1 MKRTLSLSLLGSL
14 WLWTTAPAGL
24 AQITIATDTFIAA
37 GDMWL
42 DGQAIVVDH
51 ATLTVEGPH
60 TFSSLQLAN
69 SAVLTHEPAAA
80 GQPERAVRLIVTGN
94 VTVDATSRI
103 DATGK
108 GYAQADSPGA
118 GAKGNYAGG
127 GGGHGGHGHR
137 SNGTPGLGGM
147 PFGSIVAPD
156 TWGGPGGNSDST
168 GAFVPGGGLIH
179 IEVGETLTVDGAV
192 RADGANAW
200 INNQG
205 GGAGGT
211 VYLKAG
217 TLAGAGTIS
226 VNGGRGEWT
235 DGGGGAGGR
244 MALLFASNQF
254 AGTLSAIGSG
264 GAGFGGA
271 GTIYLKQGTTQG
283 QLRIVNTGRGE
294 WTPLTSPVAFDVE
307 LDGNAIAYATAN
319 LTVGT
324 LSVAGNSMLTHSAGS
339 AGLTVSASGNV
350 SIGADA
356 GINVDGR
363 GYPFAG
369 DPGPGAGQLGIW
381 AGSGAGHGGLGG
393 NSKSGYAGG
402 SHYGSILQPTALGSQ
417 GGDGDG
423 GPGSSGGGA
432 IRLIVAGTL
441 DVAGRLSANGID
453 NRANNA
459 GGGSGGSIW
468 VNAGSLT
475 GGGTIVANG
484 GAGEWV
490 DGGGGGGGRI
500 ALYSSLNQFTGTLT
514 AYGAGGSQRGGAGTI
529 YVKRTANPVG
539 HLLVDNDNAWGNYTP
554 IATPEAFDLTISRRA
569 VCYPVEALTV
579 TQFTMPN
586 EAVLTH
592 LQGQSNIHM
601 RVTGNASIA
610 APAQFTVDGRGY
622 PIGEDR
628 GPGAGSRYSWGG
640 SGGGHAGLGGRSGSG
655 AVGGS
660 YYGSL
665 LEPTALGSQGG
676 DGSGGPG
683 TAGGGAI
690 RLIVDGTLTLD
701 GRLSANGAGAPPD
714 NAGGGSGGSIW
725 LTVGSLSGAGTI
737 SANGG
742 AGEWVD
748 GGGGGGGRIALYY
761 TSRDYS
767 GAITAYGASGH
778 ERGGA
783 GTIYT
788 KGAVESQGHLLVDNG
803 GTWGTYTPLQTPEAL
818 RATLTG
824 RAWLYPE
831 SALIFTRLE
840 LPGEAVLTHLTGQS
854 NVTLHVVGDLIV
866 GTNSAL
872 SVEGRGYPIGKDR
885 GPGTG
890 IRVSWGGSGGSHGGL
905 GGWSGS
911 SAGPTIHYGSM
922 LEPTLL
928 GSQGGDA
935 DGGPGT
941 AGGGAIRLIVDGTLR
956 VDGALNANGAANP
969 PNNAGG
975 GAGGSVWLTVA
986 KLAGT
991 GRITANGGPGE
1002 WVDGGGGGGGRIA
1015 LYYDFNEFAGIIT
1028 AFGNGGHQRGGAGT
1042 VYTRKRGSAFGQLLI
1057 SNGGVRGNYTPLTSP
1072 EPFQLTLAEM
1082 AYCYHAEPL
1091 TVRDFEVRTNAVLT
1105 HLTGQARCEITV
1117 LNNLTVAEGGSIS
1130 TDGRG
1135 YPIDGNLGPGA
1146 GVRLDWGGSGAGHGG
1161 TGGTTILGAA
1171 GGAPY
1176 GSITEPLEH
1185 GSAGGPGDGGAGG
1198 AGGGVVRLNVA
1209 NLLTIDGRVTAQ
1221 GLNGVSNNSGG
1232 GAGGSLYLT
1241 AKTIAGKGAILAD
1254 GGAGE
1259 WVDGGGGAGGRIALY
1274 ADAVAFSGDLAA
1286 RGGGGHQ
1293 RGGSGSIYTKL
1304 TGQATGELVL
1314 DNGGN
1319 AGALSPFDVPA
1330 NTRLVLGGG
1339 SVFYPTGPLE
1349 LVSLLLKSGATLTHI
1364 TGQSN
1369 LTVHVAGDLSVESG
1383 AAITADGKGY
1393 PLEGDP
1399 GPGAGESLGCCGGGG
1414 AHGGNGGVSLS
1425 GAAGGLAYGS
1435 VIEPVHLG
1443 SSGGGTG
1450 ARSPGGGAIRLVVG
1464 GTLEL
1469 DGTLSANGTSS
1480 WYDNQGGA
1488 AGGSIWITA
1497 EKLAGA
1503 GAVSAIGGK
1512 GEWVDGGSGG
1522 GGRIAFYLGA
1532 DEFTGTVS
1540 ARGGAPGR
1548 QAGGAGTIYARF
1560 AGETTGRVLID
1571 NADTWG
1577 AYTPLACE
1585 EPFDLTLARRA
1596 QVIGDP
1602 DLTLSSLVVET
1613 NTVLTHLKEQ
1623 DGLKVVVAGDAT
1635 ISGAVNTDGRGFPVG
1650 VDPGPGA
1657 GGQSSYAGSGAGH
1670 GGVGGTSRTGLPG
1683 GPTYGSQLEP
1693 TLRGSQGG
1701 SGSGGAGGHGGGAV
1715 RFVVGGTLTVD
1726 GSITANGLNGTA
1738 SRSGGGSGGS
1748 VFVSTRA
1755 LSGAGSIAANGGAGQ
1770 WVDGGGGSGGR
1781 IALYRTTST
1790 FTGAL
1795 AANGAGGFARG
1806 ENGTIYESTAPSVLW
1821 MAPGDQWAFGTI
1833 ALEVA
1838 TLTGETGPLT
1848 ADFSA
1853 WQNGVSTAI
1862 GTVPAGLTAKAAWD
1876 TTRVADGAW
1885 ELHVAIRTAA
1895 GVTVVESRRSI
1906 TVNNAVEWHGGPLAA
1921 SEVWAPGRVHV
1932 VDRDLTIASGL
1943 ELTLNPGTI
1952 VKFLPGV
1959 RLSILSGGVLNALGD
1974 ELEPCVLTSFLD
1986 DSEGGDSNLDGDLSK
2001 PTPGSWR
2008 LALRTGATI
2017 ESNDHTRFR
2026 FNSRIYGGPLAGSE
2040 TWTADSL
2047 REITTTIV
2055 VPAGATLTLEAG
2067 AIVKFHHGIG
2077 LDVQS
2082 GGKLIARGTVSQPVV
2097 FTSISDDAYG
2107 GDTNEDGTHT
2117 GPAAGDWRSLHLEDG
2132 AQGDLNHTRILYGGN
2147 SVGTP
2152 SGAGGAIE
2160 TLGGPFIARNCVIAD
2175 ALKDG
2180 AFCYGTTRFENCV
2193 VLRCDRGLTAV
2204 GEMTIINCTLD
2215 ANKIGLLEHV
2225 GHLIVRNSI
2234 VSGSIQAG
2242 IEHDLGGYSPTVT
2255 FCNVWNP
2262 EASRGNY
2269 SGTSDRTGVDGNIS
2283 AAPKYKNAVAD
2294 NYRLDYTSPG
2304 IDAADGTF
2312 APETDAAGTPRYDDP
2327 RTGNTGIAAA
2337 NGAIPDMGAFE
2348 FAETAPSNLDL
2359 VVIGV
2364 SGPGHLEA
2372 GSLVHIE
2379 WTIANRGTEAFTG
2392 PWHDA
2397 IYLRNDATG
2406 RRIAVGEPL
2415 VGRNLTLGPGQRQLV
2430 GVDVRVPGGVAGDYT
2445 WVVVANSRG
2454 DIFEGANS
2462 SNNEGDAALASSL
2475 TLPVIALDGASV
2487 TSAFSAQEEPH
2498 WFQCTAPVG
2507 KDVRFDL
2514 GLLGSQ
2520 GVTEL
2525 YVGRGFMPTAED
2537 YSARQREWS
2546 SADTSAVVSGAAD
2559 ATTTDGMN
2567 VFYVLA
2573 IGRTLSA
2580 TPQAFALSASS
2591 AAFSIEAAWPQ
2602 RVGNASLVTLDIRG
2616 SALTTNT
2623 AFLVRVDNDERLAV
2637 RQSVRES
2644 GRVFATFDLTDLAP
2658 GKADLVA
2665 EAGGLEV
2672 VLPEAVEV
2680 VAGGTPD
2687 FYTSLSGP
2695 GTTRAGRFMTWFVTY
2710 GNRGL
2715 VDMKAPLL
2723 KFNAPRATEIN
2734 LYESTLN
2741 WADSFTFWGINPEA
2755 LLPTLGPGQEVTF
2768 EVRVKAMNSGTVNL
2782 EMITGEAFASNATP
2796 FNWGRLPATP
2806 GANPAAW
2813 AAMVNGLDDRL
2824 GATPAE
2830 YSVLLDRDLEG
2841 LAASELRFSYLANID
2856 GRWLFGNE
2864 PEGVSAERPLI
2875 LVPEDYEEPG
2885 LSPGLHN
2892 PPGAPR
2898 GDGIRKTW
2906 WLVITVEDYT
2916 YLPTT
2921 NLPGTRKDARDLWD
2935 YANTELRVPE
2945 GQYLWA
2951 HDMPGDDQ
2959 AVRRSTML
2967 DGIRE
2972 LKGKVDAD
2980 DNLVIVFCGHG
2991 GLKWKSGAPYLCFNG
3006 DYLSPVAFTQAIDEV
3021 GAGTTYFL
3029 NDSCHSEAFNEK
3041 INPANTTFVGFAAT
3055 QANKISWDTASGGN
3069 LIKNLKGQ
3077 LRKCR
3082 SLGRAMELT
3091 TDMVTKKYENEP
3103 KEKNRQQPVLT
3114 NPSGASLDGKPW
3126 NDPSGFE
3133 QLLRNALRNSPFPS
3147 IFPIVPYAIVGSVDP
3162 NDKYTLAGVGPEHWI
3177 DPNHVI
3183 PFEVLFENKPTAAA
3197 PAQEVLVTD
3206 TLDAN
3211 LDWSTFELKT
3221 IAFNDATITVPPG
3234 LQRYSTTASVGSD
3247 TNEVTVDVSFDS
3259 TTGKITWLMRSRDA
3273 NTGDLPED
3281 PFAGFLPP
3289 NDAQHRGEGLLTY
3302 TVRPKLTLSDGAKI
3316 RNQATIIFDP
3326 TYGANPPILT
3336 PTVTNTIDATAPLSQ
3351 IEPLPAQSSGP
3362 VTLSWA
3368 GQDAAGGSGLQSYDL
3383 FISRNGGPF
3392 QLQIGATTATSAF
3405 FEGEPGSTYR
3415 FYTIARD
3422 AAGNT
3427 EAAPAEADA
3436 VTTFAGGITYTAWAA
3451 SQGLPPNAANPE
3463 DDPDNDGLP
3472 NLGEYGLASNPKVA
3486 DWPSVAPKAG
3496 MVRLAGETYLTLTY
3510 RRPKPEPS
3518 DLQYRVTSSSA
3529 VVPWT
3534 GASAVATVGTPVDRG
3549 NYVEVTVRSLTPM
3562 KNGVHGFL
3570 QLQLRK

>member
-1 MKRTLSLSLLGSL
+1 M
-14 WLWTTAPAGL
+14 
-24 AQITIATDTFIAA
+24 
-37 GDMWL
+37 
-42 DGQAIVVDH
+42 
-51 ATLTVEGPH
+51 
-60 TFSSLQLAN
+60 
-69 SAVLTHEPAAA
+69 
-80 GQPERAVRLIVTGN
+80 
-94 VTVDATSRI
+94 
-103 DATGK
+103 
-108 GYAQADSPGA
+108 
-118 GAKGNYAGG
+118 
-127 GGGHGGHGHR
+127 
-137 SNGTPGLGGM
+137 
-147 PFGSIVAPD
+147 
-156 TWGGPGGNSDST
+156 
-168 GAFVPGGGLIH
+168 
-179 IEVGETLTVDGAV
+179 
-192 RADGANAW
+192 
-200 INNQG
+200 
-205 GGAGGT
+205 
-211 VYLKAG
+211 
-217 TLAGAGTIS
+217 
-226 VNGGRGEWT
+226 
-235 DGGGGAGGR
+235 
-244 MALLFASNQF
+244 
-254 AGTLSAIGSG
+254 
-264 GAGFGGA
+264 
-271 GTIYLKQGTTQG
+271 
-283 QLRIVNTGRGE
+283 
-294 WTPLTSPVAFDVE
+294 
-307 LDGNAIAYATAN
+307 
-319 LTVGT
+319 
-324 LSVAGNSMLTHSAGS
+324 
-339 AGLTVSASGNV
+339 
-350 SIGADA
+350 
-356 GINVDGR
+356 
-363 GYPFAG
+363 
-369 DPGPGAGQLGIW
+369 
-381 AGSGAGHGGLGG
+381 
-393 NSKSGYAGG
+393 
-402 SHYGSILQPTALGSQ
+402 
-417 GGDGDG
+417 
-423 GPGSSGGGA
+423 
-432 IRLIVAGTL
+432 
-441 DVAGRLSANGID
+441 GRLSANGLNNGTD
-453 NRANNA
+453 NA

-468 VNAGSLT
+468 VTAGTLSGAGVVL
-475 GGGTIVANG
+475 ADG

-490 DGGGGGGGRI
+490 EAGGGGGGRI
-500 ALYSSLNQFTGTLT
+500 ALYFADNQFMGSIT
-514 AYGAGGSQRGGAGTI
+514 ARGGGGSQKGGAGTV
-529 YVKRTANPVG
+529 YTKRTADAVG
-539 HLLVDNDNAWGNYTP
+539 EMIVDNGAWGNYTP
-554 IATPEAFDLTISRRA
+554 ISSSEAFRLTISGFA
-569 VCYPVEALTV
+569 HCYPEGPLTV
-579 TQFTMPN
+579 AGLTMPN
-586 EAVLTH
+586 EAILTH
-592 LQGQSNIHM
+592 LTGQSNVNLH
-601 RVTGNASIA
+601 VTGDATIA
-610 APAQFTVDGRGY
+610 AGAQLNVDGRGY
-622 PIGEDR
+622 PVAEDR
-628 GPGAGSRYSWGG
+628 GPGAGGRYDWAG
-640 SGGGHAGLGGRSGSG
+640 SGGGHGGLGGVSRTGG
-655 AVGGS
+655 AGGVHYDS
-660 YYGSL
+660 IQQ
-665 LEPTALGSQGG
+665 PTLVGSQGG
-676 DGSGGPG
+676 DSNSGAG
-683 TAGGGAI
+683 TPGGGAI
-690 RLIVDGTLTLD
+690 RMIVDGRLTLD
-701 GRLSANGAGAPPD
+701 GRLSANGRTNPPDNAGGGSGGSIWLTAGSLSGAGVIAADGGPGEWVEGGGGGGGRIAVYYGTKDFTGAITAFGGSGNQRGGAGTIYLKQTTEAQGALIVDNGGIWGNYTPLVSPEAPRMTLQGRAVCYPETALTLARLELPGEAVLTHLTGQSNVNLHVLGDLLVASGSQVTAQGRGYPISEDRGPGAGARLDWSGAGASHGGLGGWGRTGAGPGSDYDSVLAPTILGSQGGDASGGAGTAGGGAIRLVVDGTLTVDGFLDANGAGSPPD

-725 LTVGSLSGAGTI
+725 LTVGSLAGAGSI

-742 AGEWVD
+742 PGEWVE
-748 GGGGGGGRIALYY
+748 GGGGGGGRIAVYY
-761 TSRDYS
+761 GANTFT
-767 GAITAYGASGH
+767 GAITAYG
-778 ERGGA
+778 
-783 GTIYT
+783 
-788 KGAVESQGHLLVDNG
+788 
-803 GTWGTYTPLQTPEAL
+803 
-818 RATLTG
+818 
-824 RAWLYPE
+824 
-831 SALIFTRLE
+831 
-840 LPGEAVLTHLTGQS
+840 
-854 NVTLHVVGDLIV
+854 
-866 GTNSAL
+866 
-872 SVEGRGYPIGKDR
+872 
-885 GPGTG
+885 
-890 IRVSWGGSGGSHGGL
+890 
-905 GGWSGS
+905 
-911 SAGPTIHYGSM
+911 
-922 LEPTLL
+922 
-928 GSQGGDA
+928 
-935 DGGPGT
+935 
-941 AGGGAIRLIVDGTLR
+941 GGG
-956 VDGALNANGAANP
+956 N
-969 PNNAGG
+969 
-975 GAGGSVWLTVA
+975 
-986 KLAGT
+986 
-991 GRITANGGPGE
+991 
-1002 WVDGGGGGGGRIA
+1002 
-1015 LYYDFNEFAGIIT
+1015 
-1028 AFGNGGHQRGGAGT
+1028 QRGGAGT
-1042 VYTRKRGSAFGQLLI
+1042 LYLRKQGSSFGQLLVH
-1057 SNGGVRGNYTPLTSP
+1057 NGGAWGNYTPLTSP

-1082 AYCYHAEPL
+1082 AYAYPAQPL
-1091 TVRDFEVRTNAVLT
+1091 TVRDLEIRTNTTLT
-1105 HLTGQARCEITV
+1105 HLTGQSRLEVTV
-1117 LNNLTVAEGGSIS
+1117 LNNALIAEGGAV
-1130 TDGRG
+1130 TVDGRG
-1135 YPIDGNLGPGA
+1135 YPVGEDAGPGA
-1146 GVRLDWGGSGAGHGG
+1146 GARLDCCGSGAGHGG
-1161 TGGTTILGAA
+1161 TGGSSWSGALG
-1171 GGAPY
+1171 GSPY
-1176 GSITEPLEH
+1176 GSVTQPLEL
-1185 GSAGGPGDGGAGG
+1185 GSAGGSASGGAGG

-1221 GLNGVSNNSGG
+1221 GLNGVSDNSGA
-1232 GAGGSLYLT
+1232 GAGGSLYFT
-1241 AKTIAGKGAILAD
+1241 AKTITGKGAILAD

-1274 ADAVAFSGDLAA
+1274 ADAVAFTGELAA
-1286 RGGGGHQ
+1286 RGGGGRQ

-1304 TGQATGELVL
+1304 TGQTTGELVL
-1314 DNGGN
+1314 DNDGN

-1349 LVSLLLKSGATLTHI
+1349 LASLRLKSGATLTHI
-1364 TGQSN
+1364 TGQSS
-1369 LTVHVAGDLSVESG
+1369 LTVQVAGDLSVESG

-1393 PLEGDP
+1393 PLDGDP

-1414 AHGGNGGVSLS
+1414 AHGGNGGASYS
-1425 GAAGGLAYGS
+1425 GATGGLAYGS
-1435 VIEPVHLG
+1435 VIEPVDLG

-1450 ARSPGGGAIRLVVG
+1450 ARSPGGGAIRLIVG

-1469 DGTLSANGTSS
+1469 DGTLSANGTPS

-1503 GAVSAIGGK
+1503 GAVSADGGN
-1512 GEWVDGGSGG
+1512 GEWVEGGSGG
-1522 GGRIAFYLGA
+1522 GGRIAFHLGT

-1560 AGETTGRVLID
+1560 AGEAAGRVLID
-1571 NADTWG
+1571 NADNWG

-1602 DLTLSSLVVET
+1602 DLTLGSLVVET

-1623 DGLKVVVAGDAT
+1623 DGLKVVVSGDAMIAGT
-1635 ISGAVNTDGRGFPVG
+1635 VYTDGLGFPVG

-1683 GPTYGSQLEP
+1683 GPAYGSQLEP

-1726 GSITANGLNGTA
+1726 GSITANGLNGTPDN
-1738 SRSGGGSGGS
+1738 SGGGSGGS

-1755 LSGAGSIAANGGAGQ
+1755 LAGAGSITVNGGAGE
-1770 WVDGGGGSGGR
+1770 WVEGGGGSGGR

-1795 AANGAGGFARG
+1795 AANGAGGSARG
-1806 ENGTIYESTAPSVLW
+1806 ENGTIYESTAPSMLW
-1821 MAPGDQWAFGTI
+1821 MAPGDHWAFGTI

-1838 TLTGETGPLT
+1838 TLTAESGSLT
-1848 ADFSA
+1848 AEFSA
-1853 WQNGVSTAI
+1853 WQDGVSTAI
-1862 GTVPAGLTAKAAWD
+1862 GTVPAWLTAEAAWD
-1876 TTRVADGAW
+1876 TTQVADGAW
-1885 ELHVAIRTAA
+1885 ELRVVIRTAA
-1895 GVTVVESRRSI
+1895 GATVVESRRSI
-1906 TVNNAVEWHGGPLAA
+1906 TVNNAVEWHGGPLAT

-1932 VDRDLTIASGL
+1932 VDHDLTIPSGL
-1943 ELTLNPGTI
+1943 ALTLDPGTI

-2017 ESNDHTRFR
+2017 GSNDHTRFR
-2026 FNSRIYGGPLAGSE
+2026 FNSRTYGGPLAGSE

-2047 REITTTIV
+2047 REITATIV

-2067 AIVKFHHGIG
+2067 AIVKFHPGIG

-2082 GGKLIARGTVSQPVV
+2082 GGKLITRGTVSQPVV

-2107 GDTNEDGTHT
+2107 GDTNEDGTRT
-2117 GPAAGDWRSLHLEDG
+2117 GPAAGDWRSLRLEDG

-2147 SVGTP
+2147 SVGNP
-2152 SGAGGAIE
+2152 WGAGGAIE
-2160 TLGGPFIARNCVIAD
+2160 PLGGPFTARNCVIAD

-2204 GEMTIINCTLD
+2204 GEMTVVNCTLD

-2269 SGTSDRTGVDGNIS
+2269 SGTGDRTGADGNMS

-2294 NYRLDYTSPG
+2294 NYRLDYASPG
-2304 IDAADGTF
+2304 IDAADGTL

-2364 SGPGHLEA
+2364 SGPGQLLA

-2379 WTIANRGTEAFTG
+2379 WTVANRGAEAFTG

-2406 RRIAVGEPL
+2406 QRIAVGEPL
-2415 VGRNLTLGPGQRQLV
+2415 VGRNLTLGPGQSQLV

-2462 SNNEGDAALASSL
+2462 SNNEGGAAVASSL
-2475 TLPVIALDGASV
+2475 ALPVIALDAGPL
-2487 TSAFSAQEEPH
+2487 TGAFSAQEEPH
-2498 WFQCTAPVG
+2498 WFQCLAPVG

-2559 ATTTDGMN
+2559 ATATDGMN

-2580 TPQAFALSASS
+2580 TPQAFALGASS

-2602 RVGNASLVTLDIRG
+2602 RVGNAGLVTLDIRG

-2623 AFLVRVDNDERLAV
+2623 AFFVRVGTDERPAV

-2672 VLPEAVEV
+2672 ALPEAVEI

-2695 GTTRAGRFMTWFVTY
+2695 DTTRAGRFMTWFVTY

-2723 KFNAPRATEIN
+2723 KFNAPGATEIN

-2768 EVRVKAMNSGTVNL
+2768 EVRVKAVNSGTINL
-2782 EMITGEAFASNATP
+2782 EMMPGEELAANATP
-2796 FNWGRLPATP
+2796 FNWGTLPATP

-2824 GATPAE
+2824 GATLAE

-2856 GRWLFGNE
+2856 GRWLFGDE

-2875 LVPEDYEEPG
+2875 LVPDDYEEPG
-2885 LSPGLHN
+2885 SSPGLHN

-2906 WLVITVEDYT
+2906 WLVITVEDYSN
-2916 YLPTT
+2916 LGAK
-2921 NLPGTRKDARDLWD
+2921 NLPGTRKDAGDLWD
-2935 YANTELRVPE
+2935 YANTELRAAE
-2945 GQYLWA
+2945 GQYLAA
-2951 HDMPGDDQ
+2951 HDMPGDGK
-2959 AVRRSTML
+2959 AVLRSTML
-2967 DGIRE
+2967 DGIRAF
-2972 LKGKVDAD
+2972 KGKLDAD
-2980 DNLVIVFCGHG
+2980 DNLVIVFSGHG
-2991 GLKWKSGAPYLCFNG
+2991 GLKQNSGAPYLCFNG
-3006 DYLSPVAFTQAIDEV
+3006 DYMSPVAFTQAINEV
-3021 GAGTTYFL
+3021 GAGTTYFI
-3029 NDSCHSEAFNEK
+3029 NDSCHSEAFNQK
-3041 INPANTTFVGFAAT
+3041 VNPANTTFVGFAAT
-3055 QANKISWDTASGGN
+3055 QADKISHDTASGGE

-3082 SLGRAMELT
+3082 SLGRSMELT
-3091 TDMVTKKYENEP
+3091 TDMVTKKYETKPEER
-3103 KEKNRQQPVLT
+3103 KRQQPVLT

-3133 QLLRNALRNSPFPS
+3133 QRLRNVFRSPPFPGV
-3147 IFPIVPYAIVGSVDP
+3147 FPIVPYVIVGSVDP

-3177 DPNHVI
+3177 HPDHII

-3221 IAFNDATITVPPG
+3221 VAFNDATVTVPPG
-3234 LQRYSTTASVGSD
+3234 LQRYSTTAAVGSD
-3247 TNEVTVDVSFDS
+3247 TNAVTVDVSFDS

-3302 TVRPKLTLSDGAKI
+3302 TVRPKLTLADGAKI
-3316 RNQATIIFDP
+3316 RNQAAIIFDP

-3336 PTVTNTIDATAPLSQ
+3336 PTVTNTIDATAPVSQ

-3368 GQDAAGGSGLQSYDL
+3368 GEDAAGGSGLESYDL
-3383 FISRNGGPF
+3383 FVSRNGGPF
-3392 QLQIGATTATSAF
+3392 QLGIGATTATSVS

-3415 FYTIARD
+3415 FYTVARD

-3427 EAAPAEADA
+3427 EPAPAEADA

-3451 SQGLPPNAANPE
+3451 SQGLPPNAAGPN
-3463 DDPDNDGLP
+3463 DDPDKDGLP
-3472 NLGEYGLASNPKVA
+3472 NAGEYGLASNPKVA

-3534 GASAVATVGTPVDRG
+3534 GASSVATVGTPVDRG
-3549 NYVEVTVRSLTPM
+3549 NYVEVTVRSLTSM

-3570 QLQLRK
+3570 RLQLRK